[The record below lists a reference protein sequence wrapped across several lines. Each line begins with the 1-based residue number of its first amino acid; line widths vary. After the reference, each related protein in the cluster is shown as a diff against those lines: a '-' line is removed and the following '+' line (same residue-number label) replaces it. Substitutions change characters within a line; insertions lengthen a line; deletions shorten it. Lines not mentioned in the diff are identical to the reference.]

1 MRVLQPE
8 MRVLQP
14 EILVLGQLEVLGD
27 QQAPRKTILRIFFSW
42 VLINRTFHKWHHT

>member
-27 QQAPRKTILRIFFSW
+27 QQAPRKTILRILFELGFD
-42 VLINRTFHKWHHT
+42 